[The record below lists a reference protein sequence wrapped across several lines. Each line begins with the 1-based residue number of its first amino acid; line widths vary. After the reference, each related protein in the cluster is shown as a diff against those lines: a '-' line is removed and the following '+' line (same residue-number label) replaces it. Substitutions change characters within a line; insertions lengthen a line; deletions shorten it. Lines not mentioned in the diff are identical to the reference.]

1 MRDQYAEQHVAEPS
15 EHELQAAGQMLDAAT
30 PPEDT
35 AENNFLLYWTLLACP
50 WPAQIAHCN
59 GAAQPTAMTL
69 GKLFDYI
76 ELPNSR
82 IRALS
87 NEWTDW
93 AEREIIAVAKA
104 RLAAL
109 EARGIAPL
117 AGAPTPTI
125 YSEQRRHYQ
134 RPLLHE
140 LYLRVYYPG
149 N

>member
-1 MRDQYAEQHVAEPS
+1 MD
-15 EHELQAAGQMLDAAT
+15 
-30 PPEDT
+30 
-35 AENNFLLYWTLLACP
+35 FLLYWTLLACP

-59 GAAQPTAMTL
+59 GVTQPTATTL

-109 EARGIAPL
+109 EARGIAP
-117 AGAPTPTI
+117 
-125 YSEQRRHYQ
+125 
-134 RPLLHE
+134 
-140 LYLRVYYPG
+140 
-149 N
+149 